1 MDKFTASGYN
11 RETRGL
17 AAVEDTL
24 YLVPVGDVQGAILH
38 PLCAGVEEVLGIP
51 TQVAPAL
58 PHPSYAYSME
68 RDQYLS
74 TSILEQLAQVDQPN
88 TFRVLGV
95 VDLDLYVPQL
105 NFVFGQAA
113 TGGREALVALP
124 RLRQSFYGM
133 PEDLRLF
140 HHRTLKEALHEL
152 GHTFGLGHCPMRNC
166 VMFFSNSLRDT
177 DTKGTNLC
185 PSCARSLEQQS

>member
-1 MDKFTASGYN
+1 
-11 RETRGL
+11 
-17 AAVEDTL
+17 VEDTL

-51 TQVAPAL
+51 SQVAPAL

-74 TSILEQLAQVDQPN
+74 ASILEQLAQADQQN

-113 TGGREALVALP
+113 TGGRKRWWRCHAFVRASTAC
-124 RLRQSFYGM
+124 Q
-133 PEDLRLF
+133 
-140 HHRTLKEALHEL
+140 RTSDSSTTEH
-152 GHTFGLGHCPMRNC
+152 
-166 VMFFSNSLRDT
+166 
-177 DTKGTNLC
+177 
-185 PSCARSLEQQS
+185 